1 MLRHYVYVCMHV
13 GQLFIPGH
21 EACPGVWLIYLITI
35 HWRKLIFSLS
45 QWVSIPN
52 SFLVKSGTSCLLPL
66 LTAGPEN
73 AVTVSVSSDVHQSC
87 AVWGHPPTSLLKSFC
102 HHHPWYRSLSLE
114 GRGLIKILH
123 LGMSASKLL
132 TLGILS
138 GVNFFWWLPS
148 IASNF
153 SDEGW
158 VVLCSMVVA
167 MCD

>member
-1 MLRHYVYVCMHV
+1 MID
-13 GQLFIPGH
+13 IPNNNPL
-21 EACPGVWLIYLITI
+21 EKTD
-35 HWRKLIFSLS
+35 FSLS

-52 SFLVKSGTSCLLPL
+52 SFLVKSGTLCLLPL

-102 HHHPWYRSLSLE
+102 HHRPWYRSLSLE

-138 GVNFFWWLPS
+138 GVNFFGDCHLLQVTSLMRAEWCSAPWL
-148 IASNF
+148 
-153 SDEGW
+153 
-158 VVLCSMVVA
+158 
-167 MCD
+167 